1 MNEESQDAIQ
11 LFSFN
16 EINFDDTF
24 FNSLRGDYPE
34 FMNWVARKKDQGENA
49 YVLIGESCQIDGFL
63 YLKEEYD
70 VNSDITP
77 LLPSE
82 RHIKIG
88 TFKVNAH
95 NTVLGQRFLSLAF
108 RKMLVTESR
117 YIYATM
123 FDKQSGLRDL
133 FLKFGFVEW
142 GNNRRNEMVL
152 YKDWSETGDI
162 YHDFP
167 LVHCRQNHKYLLSIY
182 PAYHFPMFPDSKL
195 YTERNQGSRDLPV
208 TNTIE
213 KIYMCKMAGVK
224 SLQAGDIVIIYRTS
238 NSAGCAEYNS
248 VATSICIVAEIRHI
262 DNFSSFEEYFEYC
275 QKGSV
280 FSQEELSDYYRLK
293 NYPYIIKMLY
303 NAPFQKR
310 VIRKELINQA
320 GLSRNAYWGC
330 LPLTDDQFF
339 KIIKLGKVNE
349 SIIIN

>member
-1 MNEESQDAIQ
+1 MNKESQDAIQ

-49 YVLIGESCQIDGFL
+49 YVLIGESGQIDGFL

-77 LLPSE
+77 LLPGE

-213 KIYMCKMAGVK
+213 KIYMCKMAGVR
-224 SLQAGDIVIIYRTS
+224 SL
-238 NSAGCAEYNS
+238 
-248 VATSICIVAEIRHI
+248 
-262 DNFSSFEEYFEYC
+262 
-275 QKGSV
+275 
-280 FSQEELSDYYRLK
+280 
-293 NYPYIIKMLY
+293 
-303 NAPFQKR
+303 
-310 VIRKELINQA
+310 
-320 GLSRNAYWGC
+320 
-330 LPLTDDQFF
+330 
-339 KIIKLGKVNE
+339 
-349 SIIIN
+349 